1 MDFFAEPAEEGMEFM
16 NHDADSDD
24 LRSHLNS
31 RAGLNRDVEDPA
43 QDPVNIIHEVPV
55 YPHVATPVPYP
66 YVINPMGIPDP
77 AYQWWQHTPQYYPPP
92 AYQFQPPPHVYPQPS
107 YAPWPNASTIPQ
119 MGAPTSDPELRR
131 SQSERRPPRARHES
145 STQLRGPQPDV
156 RNRPPSPPAD
166 SPPRRSAFERLRPS
180 ARERPI
186 ADGPCDLGS
195 TIKVRGDRSAQCE
208 LEDPRSGTAST
219 PAELEELAY
228 GFGPGS
234 ETSSGMISSIEARH
248 RPQHVHGKE
257 MRQGSHSLSS
267 SPWSQPPPS
276 RPPRLY
282 APKRRSAPLDPRSL
296 SPSQLTIA
304 SEDRLLASPA
314 CGLLSPLA
322 ECVENRRGTRG
333 ARAFLPLRRGDDLRV
348 GRRDSFLPFP
358 PERARHLQVGPRS
371 FGRCDYRRSRGH
383 VGTPGCSEGVN
394 DRFKAA
400 ESDLLPDPLG
410 TRRCRKAFVQNHSS
424 AKEYQHVKG

>member
-43 QDPVNIIHEVPV
+43 EDPVNIIHEVPV
-55 YPHVATPVPYP
+55 YPHVATPVRLVGFPE
-66 YVINPMGIPDP
+66 
-77 AYQWWQHTPQYYPPP
+77 
-92 AYQFQPPPHVYPQPS
+92 S
-107 YAPWPNASTIPQ
+107 R
-119 MGAPTSDPELRR
+119 SDPRV
-131 SQSERRPPRARHES
+131 ES
-145 STQLRGPQPDV
+145 IEALNAAPKSLTPG
-156 RNRPPSPPAD
+156 SG
-166 SPPRRSAFERLRPS
+166 
-180 ARERPI
+180 PI

-195 TIKVRGDRSAQCE
+195 TIKVKGDRSAQCE
-208 LEDPRSGTAST
+208 LEDPGSGTAST

-228 GFGPGS
+228 GFRPVS

-257 MRQGSHSLSS
+257 RRQGSHSLSS

-282 APKRRSAPLDPRSL
+282 APKRRSAPLDLRSL

-304 SEDRLLASPA
+304 SEDRLLASPEIVCA
-314 CGLLSPLA
+314 PDPAPWSGSFQISLRFAFPPRG
-322 ECVENRRGTRG
+322 VRRELRG

-383 VGTPGCSEGVN
+383 VGTPGCSEGIN

-410 TRRCRKAFVQNHSS
+410 TRLCRKAFVQNHSC